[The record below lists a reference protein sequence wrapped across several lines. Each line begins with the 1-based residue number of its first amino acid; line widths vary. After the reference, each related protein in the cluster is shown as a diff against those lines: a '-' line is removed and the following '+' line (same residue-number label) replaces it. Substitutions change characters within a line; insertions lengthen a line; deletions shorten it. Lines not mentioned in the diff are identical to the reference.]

1 MEWKMSIYIEQLR
14 EQAGLG
20 GPGAALANEL
30 LVITE
35 QHEQGLL
42 SDDEYSFLVIDIA
55 DVRAEAEIANDE
67 IACRFIIN
75 AAMALS
81 QFA

>member
-1 MEWKMSIYIEQLR
+1 MSIYIEQLR

-20 GPGAALANEL
+20 GPGASLANEL
-30 LVITE
+30 LVLTE
-35 QHEQGLL
+35 QHEAGIL
-42 SDDEYSFLVIDIA
+42 SNDEYSFLVIDIA

-81 QFA
+81 QFV